1 MGSQGYVNGSG
12 GFQNPYGVSMDGDP
26 LRIMPLAIVGMGCR
40 FPGDS
45 NSPELLWEMLST
57 GKSGWV
63 RGAGDRFQSDAFYHP
78 AAELGGVV
86 CGSCSTFPLA

>member
-12 GFQNPYGVSMDGDP
+12 RFQNPYEASMDGEQP
-26 LRIMPLAIVGMGCR
+26 RIMPLAIVGMGCR

-45 NSPELLWEMLST
+45 NSPELLWELLSK
-57 GKSGWV
+57 GKSGWA

-86 CGSCSTFPLA
+86 CVSFCLPPMM